1 MSPDRCHLCPW
12 TGLTH
17 VPALNAP
24 RKKVLHGLAGSN
36 PEAPLT
42 RFHGESIAVPRALP
56 CNAHQAGLPDGRK
69 PCDHAVFFPSMKITF
84 VDTKCPAPYDSEALR
99 NRGLGGTEAT
109 VIRIAQALAQR
120 HDVTVVQHNRLQPC
134 IESPSLQF
142 LPLDS
147 LATAV
152 RDAQHVVLIQK
163 TRLIRQVARHSSA
176 RLWVWL
182 HNYIKDEVRFSWP
195 DYLAYRIGIICVSR
209 THAQHTQRYLR
220 RLPIN
225 WASFG
230 MLNRGGVLYHYNPLS
245 EDWIPPSRM
254 TRDPHKLISLS
265 SPHKGLDQ
273 IVEAFRS
280 VHAVDPRLK
289 LYVADPGYIQHF
301 DATMLEAPG
310 IVRLGSLPQSALLKH
325 VQDALCVFYPQRK
338 RPETF
343 GLVYAEANAVGTPVL
358 AHDFGSAREI
368 LAATNP
374 PLDASEPRRI
384 IDTVQTW
391 VAEGGPVVG
400 PNPEFSLESVVMKW
414 ELFFHDPDSFIDAQ
428 AREFQRHLTEERC
441 AAGELAAVRRASRP

>member
-1 MSPDRCHLCPW
+1 
-12 TGLTH
+12 
-17 VPALNAP
+17 
-24 RKKVLHGLAGSN
+24 
-36 PEAPLT
+36 
-42 RFHGESIAVPRALP
+42 
-56 CNAHQAGLPDGRK
+56 
-69 PCDHAVFFPSMKITF
+69 MKIVF
-84 VDTKCPAPYDSEALR
+84 IDAKCPAPYDSEVLR
-99 NRGLGGTEAT
+99 TRGLGGTEAT

-120 HDVTVVQHNRLQPC
+120 HDVAVIQHNRLQPR

-195 DYLAYRIGIICVSR
+195 HYLAYRVGIICVSR
-209 THAQHTQRYLR
+209 THAQHTQSYLR
-220 RLPIN
+220 GLALNR
-225 WASFG
+225 ASFG
-230 MLNRGGVLYHYNPLS
+230 MLSRGGVVYHYNPLS
-245 EDWIPPSRM
+245 DDCVPPAGI
-254 TRDPHKLISLS
+254 TRDRHKLISLS

-273 IVEAFRS
+273 VVEAFRA

-310 IVRLGSLPQSALLKH
+310 IVKLGSLPQHALLKH

-368 LAATNP
+368 LAPANP
-374 PLDASEPRRI
+374 PLDARDPGRI
-384 IDTVQTW
+384 IDTLTTW

-400 PNPEFSLESVVMKW
+400 PNPEFSLESVAMNW
-414 ELFFHDPDSFIDAQ
+414 DRFLHEPDAFIEAQ
-428 AREFQRHLTEERC
+428 AREFELH
-441 AAGELAAVRRASRP
+441 AAARYRDCQASPPAPPHTVTDA